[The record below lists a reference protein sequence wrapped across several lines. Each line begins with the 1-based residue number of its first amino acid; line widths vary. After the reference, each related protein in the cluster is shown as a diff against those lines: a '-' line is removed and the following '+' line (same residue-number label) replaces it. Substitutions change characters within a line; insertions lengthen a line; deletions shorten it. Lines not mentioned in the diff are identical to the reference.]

1 MATVKRRIIIAMSGA
16 SGVNYAV
23 ALLKALKKQ
32 KGVEIHLIMSEWAEE
47 LVKAEA
53 NASAKQIKELAHFHY
68 SEKEMGAKVS
78 STSFGVD
85 AMVVIPASIKTCSGI
100 AHAYTNT
107 LITRCADNMLRIRKP
122 LVVCV
127 RETPLSAPALENLH
141 RISLAGGIV
150 FPLSPGFYHKPKTIG
165 DLENFVTGKV
175 MDLIGLENTLYRRWE
190 GK

>member
-1 MATVKRRIIIAMSGA
+1 MQKQRVIVAMSGA

-23 ALLKALKKQ
+23 ALLKVLRKEKN
-32 KGVEIHLIMSEWAEE
+32 VETHLIISEWAEE

-53 NASAKQIKELAHFHY
+53 NTGMKQIKELAHFHY

-85 AMVVIPASIKTCSGI
+85 AMIVIPASIKTCGGI

-127 RETPLSAPALENLH
+127 RETPLSTPALENLH

-150 FPLSPGFYHKPKTIG
+150 FPLSPAFYHKPRTIA
-165 DLENFVTGKV
+165 DLEAFICGKV
-175 MDLIGLENTLYRRWE
+175 MDLIGLQNNLYKRWE